1 MRISDWS
8 SDVCSSYLIDAIDT
22 IRDLLG
28 VESVHAIGYCVAG
41 TTLAATLALLT
52 ARDEAA
58 KVRSATFFTAQV
70 DFARAGELKLFVDDD
85 QLKLIER
92 LSPDGFLDGR
102 YRAATFNLLRG
113 RDLIWNY
120 ESGR

>member
-1 MRISDWS
+1 MVSWKSADATMG
-8 SDVCSSYLIDAIDT
+8 DVTWDDYVAAQIDAIDT

-70 DFARAGELKLFVDDD
+70 DFARAGELTLFVDDD

-102 YRAATFNLLRG
+102 YKIRSAHV
-113 RDLIWNY
+113 
-120 ESGR
+120 

>member
-8 SDVCSSYLIDAIDT
+8 SDVCSS
-22 IRDLLG
+22 DL
-28 VESVHAIGYCVAG
+28 AIGYCVAG

-85 QLKLIER
+85 QLQLIER
-92 LSPDGFLDGR
+92 LSPAGFLDGR
-102 YRAATFNLLRG
+102 YLAATFNQIG
-113 RDLIWNY
+113 RASCRERVWQ
-120 ESGR
+120 